1 MNFSTGQM
9 VDTSSREVHINK
21 PCSAIALTF
30 CFLALGACATTNP
43 EEGTAAGATSDP
55 VDEVVTP
62 VTASKADKLECRRE
76 RVTGTHMVQEV
87 CLTRSQREAMEEEG
101 KKTMRKAQRG
111 VGRCAT
117 PGCD

>member
-1 MNFSTGQM
+1 MNKLYASI
-9 VDTSSREVHINK
+9 VLS
-21 PCSAIALTF
+21 F
-30 CFLALGACATTNP
+30 CFLGLGACATTNSA
-43 EEGTAAGATSDP
+43 EESTAAEATSKP

-76 RVTGTHMVQEV
+76 RVTGTHMVKEV
-87 CLTRSQREAMEEEG
+87 CLTRGQREAMEKEG

-111 VGRCAT
+111 GARCAT